1 MQFGNTGIEG
11 ATRLSTLEQAP
22 DLQLFLGSSIMQ
34 TVQVEYSGQIQ
45 VNTGKNPRELYA
57 HQNEAIKALDQ
68 KNKLPFEG
76 LLVLPTGGGKTLTAV
91 HWLLRNFIDKR
102 KKVLWIAHRHEL
114 LNQALETLKFS
125 AYPSLLSD
133 IETFRYRVI
142 SGHPKHDRPINIKP
156 TDDIIIASKDSLN
169 GGLDYLINNW
179 VKYSDTILLV
189 VDEAHHATAKTYRK
203 LIDSIKQNFK
213 DRGRTDGFRMLGLTA
228 TPFRTDKG
236 EQGLLKKVFPN
247 DIIFSEHLRT
257 LITRGILAEPI
268 FENLETELDFY
279 RELTNK
285 DIKAIENFDKLPTK
299 VAERIAMSSIRNKR
313 IVDCYIENREK
324 YKPLLVFA
332 VDVQHAIEL
341 NGLFKKRGITSDFVA
356 AKITDVNTGSTI
368 SVKENLEKIER
379 FRAGKLEVLINV
391 EMLIE
396 GIDLPNVQTVF
407 LTRPTTSTILMTQM
421 IGRGLRGQT
430 AGGTEKAYVVSFID
444 NWEDKINWVN
454 PEKLIDIEGVEFVDR
469 DIETMK
475 RIARLISIEKIEEF
489 AIIMDD
495 SIDTTALEKLDFLKR
510 VPVGIYRFS
519 ILEPSE
525 SDEPV
530 SRNYDVLLYSD
541 TEEAYD
547 SFVND
552 LEAVFKGIDIEN
564 REILTEEELKYLL
577 ELTKELYFPDY
588 PFLLGYRD
596 ADVENIL
603 RFYAQKQMEP
613 EFIAFSER
621 RKCDVSIVARHI
633 YENDLTL
640 KQVTEYLTSLWN
652 DSKSFWQ
659 VLFGYNYLY
668 FKKQVD
674 IEINKLIGAY
684 PDLIVTPPIVIPD
697 TVPLE
702 SLSLIEIREKDPA
715 EYRDIKDAVFAK
727 HIDAKGFI
735 TCAISGF
742 KSQMRRDFQVDHII
756 PMSKGGLTTLENLQ
770 VLSRKAHA
778 EKTRLE
784 NLKR

>member
-1 MQFGNTGIEG
+1 
-11 ATRLSTLEQAP
+11 
-22 DLQLFLGSSIMQ
+22 MQ
-34 TVQVEYSGQIQ
+34 TVQVEYSGEIQ
-45 VNTGKNPRELYA
+45 VNVGKNPRELYA
-57 HQNEAIKALDQ
+57 HQNEAIKKLDD
-68 KNKLPFEG
+68 KNKSPFEG

-114 LNQALETLKFS
+114 LDQAFETVKFS
-125 AYPSLLSD
+125 AYPSLLND
-133 IETFRYRVI
+133 VEKFRYRVV
-142 SGHPKHDRPINIKP
+142 SGHPKHDRPVNIQP

-169 GGLDYLINNW
+169 SGLKYLLENW
-179 VKYSDTILLV
+179 VKHSDAILLI

-203 LIDSIKQNFK
+203 LINEIKQNLQ
-213 DRGRTDGFRMLGLTA
+213 DRGKIDGFRMLGLTA
-228 TPFRTDKG
+228 TPFRTNESEKS
-236 EQGLLKKVFPN
+236 LLKKVFPD
-247 DIIFSEHLRT
+247 DIIFSEHLRA

-268 FENLETELDFY
+268 FENLETQLDFY
-279 RELTNK
+279 RELTDK
-285 DIKAIENFDKLPTK
+285 DIKAIEDFDKLPKK

-313 IVDCYIENREK
+313 IVERYLEYREN

-332 VDVQHAIEL
+332 VDIQHAIEL
-341 NGLFKKRGITSDFVA
+341 NGLFHKRGINSDFVA
-356 AKITDVNTGSTI
+356 SRIIDENTGATI
-368 SVKENLEKIER
+368 SAKENSEKIKR
-379 FRAGKLEVLINV
+379 FRKGELEVLINV
-391 EMLIE
+391 EMLTE
-396 GIDLPNVQTVF
+396 GTDLPNVQTVF

-421 IGRGLRGQT
+421 IGRALRGQR

-475 RIARLISIEKIEEF
+475 KIARLISIEKIEEF
-489 AIIMDD
+489 ARIMDD
-495 SIDTTALEKLDFLKR
+495 SMDTTVLEKLDFLRR

-525 SDEPV
+525 SGEPV
-530 SRNYDVLLYSD
+530 SRNYDVLLYND

-552 LEAVFKGIDIEN
+552 LEAVFKGVDIEN

-577 ELTKELYFPDY
+577 QLTKEIYFPDH

-603 RFYAQKQMEP
+603 RFYAQKQVEP

-621 RKCDVSIVARHI
+621 RKCDLSIVARHI
-633 YENDLTL
+633 YESDLTR
-640 KQVTEYLTSLWN
+640 KQETEYLASLWN
-652 DSKSFWQ
+652 DDKSFWQ

-674 IEINKLIGAY
+674 IEINKLSGFY
-684 PDLIVTPPIVIPD
+684 PDLTVSPPTVIPD
-697 TVPLE
+697 EVPLE
-702 SLSLIEIREKDPA
+702 SLSFIEIRERDPA
-715 EYRDIKDAVFAK
+715 EYREIKDAVFARCT
-727 HIDAKGFI
+727 DAKGFI
-735 TCAISGF
+735 TCAASGF
-742 KSQMRRDFQVDHII
+742 KSQMRRDFQIDHIK
-756 PMSKGGLTTLENLQ
+756 PMSEGGLTTLENLQ
-770 VLSRKAHA
+770 VLSRKAHT

>member
-1 MQFGNTGIEG
+1 
-11 ATRLSTLEQAP
+11 
-22 DLQLFLGSSIMQ
+22 MQ
-34 TVQVEYSGQIQ
+34 TVQVDYSGQIQ
-45 VNTGKNPRELYA
+45 VNAGENPRELYA

-68 KNKLPFEG
+68 KNKSPFEG

-102 KKVLWIAHRHEL
+102 NKVLWIAHRHEL
-114 LNQALETLKFS
+114 LDQAFETLKFS
-125 AYPSLLSD
+125 AYPSLLND
-133 IETFRYRVI
+133 VEKFRYRVI
-142 SGHPKHDRPINIKP
+142 SGHPKHDRPVNIQS

-169 GGLDYLINNW
+169 AGLNYLLDNW
-179 VKYSDTILLV
+179 VGHSDAILLV

-203 LIDSIKQNFK
+203 LINEIKQNFK
-213 DRGRTDGFRMLGLTA
+213 DRGKANGFRMLGLTA
-228 TPFRTDKG
+228 TPFRSDKG
-236 EQGLLKKVFPN
+236 EQGLLKKVFPD

-257 LITRGILAEPI
+257 LITRGILAEPV

-279 RELTNK
+279 RELTDK
-285 DIKAIENFDKLPTK
+285 DIKAIKDFDKLPK
-299 VAERIAMSSIRNKR
+299 KIAERIAMSNVRNKR
-313 IVDCYIENREK
+313 IVDHYVENRDRF
-324 YKPLLVFA
+324 KPLLVFA

-341 NGLFKKRGITSDFVA
+341 NGLFQKRGINSDFVA
-356 AKITDVNTGSTI
+356 AKISDAITGATI
-368 SVKENLEKIER
+368 SVKENSEKIKR
-379 FRAGKLEVLINV
+379 FRRGELEVLINV
-391 EMLIE
+391 EMLTE
-396 GIDLPNVQTVF
+396 GTDLPNVQTVF
-407 LTRPTTSTILMTQM
+407 LTRPTTSAILMTQM
-421 IGRGLRGQT
+421 IGRALRGQT

-454 PEKLIDIEGVEFVDR
+454 PEKLTDIEGTEFIDK

-475 RIARLISIEKIEEF
+475 KIARLISIEKIEEF
-489 AIIMDD
+489 ARMMDD
-495 SIDTTALEKLDFLKR
+495 SIDTTVLEKLDFLKR

-525 SDEPV
+525 SGEPA
-530 SRNYDVLLYSD
+530 SRNYDVLLYND
-541 TEEAYD
+541 TEEEAYD

-552 LEAVFKGIDIEN
+552 LEAVFKYVDIED
-564 REILTEEELKYLL
+564 REVLTDGELKDLQQI
-577 ELTKELYFPDY
+577 TKEIYFPDH

-621 RKCDVSIVARHI
+621 RKCNLSIVARHI

-640 KQVTEYLTSLWN
+640 KQATEYLTSLWN

-674 IEINKLIGAY
+674 IEINKLLGVY
-684 PDLIVTPPIVIPD
+684 PDLTVTTPIIISD

-702 SLSLIEIREKDPA
+702 SLSLVEIRERDPA

-727 HIDAKGFI
+727 YTDVKGFI
-735 TCAISGF
+735 TCALSGL
-742 KSQMRRDFQVDHII
+742 KSQMRRDFQIDHII

-778 EKTRLE
+778 EKTRSE
-784 NLKR
+784 NLEK

>member
-1 MQFGNTGIEG
+1 
-11 ATRLSTLEQAP
+11 
-22 DLQLFLGSSIMQ
+22 MQ
-34 TVQVEYSGQIQ
+34 TIQVEKSGQIQ
-45 VNTGKNPRELYA
+45 VNKGKNPRELYA

-68 KNKLPFEG
+68 KNKSPFEG

-114 LNQALETLKFS
+114 LDQAFETLKFS

-133 IETFRYRVI
+133 TERFRYRVI
-142 SGHPKHDRPINIKP
+142 SGDTNKHDRPVNIQS

-169 GGLDYLINNW
+169 SGLNYLTDNW
-179 VKYSDTILLV
+179 VNHSTEILLV

-213 DRGRTDGFRMLGLTA
+213 DRGKADGFRMLGLTA
-228 TPFRTDKG
+228 TPFRTDKS
-236 EQGLLKKVFPN
+236 EQGLLKKVFPD

-257 LITRGILAEPI
+257 LITRGILAEPV

-279 RELTNK
+279 KELTDR
-285 DIKAIENFDKLPTK
+285 DIRSIEDFDKLPKK
-299 VAERIAMSSIRNKR
+299 VAEKIAMSSIRNKR
-313 IVDCYIENREK
+313 IVDHYVENREK

-332 VDVQHAIEL
+332 VDIQHAIAL
-341 NGLFKKRGITSDFVA
+341 NGLFKKRGINSDFVA
-356 AKITDVNTGSTI
+356 SKIIDAGTGATI
-368 SVKENLEKIER
+368 SVKENSEKIKR

-391 EMLIE
+391 EMLTE
-396 GIDLPNVQTVF
+396 GTDLPNVQTVF
-407 LTRPTTSTILMTQM
+407 LTRPTTSTLLMTQM
-421 IGRGLRGQT
+421 IGRALRGQK

-454 PEKLIDIEGVEFVDR
+454 PEKLTDIDGAEFVDR

-489 AIIMDD
+489 ARMMDD
-495 SIDTTALEKLDFLKR
+495 SIDTTALEKLDFLRR

-519 ILEPSE
+519 ILESSE
-525 SDEPV
+525 SAEPVSRDAEPV
-530 SRNYDVLLYSD
+530 SRNYDVLLYNG

-552 LEAVFKGIDIEN
+552 LDAVFKSVNIQN
-564 REILTEEELKYLL
+564 REVLTDEELEYLL
-577 ELTKELYFPDY
+577 QLTKNLYFPDY

-596 ADVENIL
+596 DDVKNIL
-603 RFYAQKQMEP
+603 RFYAQKEMEP

-621 RKCDVSIVARHI
+621 RKCDLSIVARHI

-640 KQVTEYLTSLWN
+640 RQVTEYLTSLWN
-652 DSKSFWQ
+652 DGKSFWQ

-674 IEINKLIGAY
+674 IEINKLLGVY
-684 PDLIVTPPIVIPD
+684 PDLTLTPPIVIPD

-702 SLSLIEIREKDPA
+702 SLSLVEIRERDPA

-727 HIDAKGFI
+727 YTDGKGFI
-735 TCAISGF
+735 VCASSGF
-742 KSQMRRDFQVDHII
+742 KSQMRRDFQIDHII
-756 PMSKGGLTTLENLQ
+756 PMSEGGLTTLENLQ
-770 VLSRKAHA
+770 VLSRQAHA
-778 EKTRLE
+778 EKTRLD

>member
-1 MQFGNTGIEG
+1 
-11 ATRLSTLEQAP
+11 
-22 DLQLFLGSSIMQ
+22 MQ
-34 TVQVEYSGQIQ
+34 TIEVEYSGQIQ
-45 VNTGKNPRELYA
+45 VNKGKNPRELYA

-68 KNKLPFEG
+68 KNKSPFEG

-114 LNQALETLKFS
+114 LDQAFETLKFS

-133 IETFRYRVI
+133 TERFKYRVI
-142 SGHPKHDRPINIKP
+142 SGHPKHDRPVNIEKS
-156 TDDIIIASKDSLN
+156 DDIIIASKDSLN
-169 GGLDYLINNW
+169 SGLNYLTNNW
-179 VKYSDTILLV
+179 VNHSDAILLV

-213 DRGRTDGFRMLGLTA
+213 DRGKADGFRMLGLTA
-228 TPFRTDKG
+228 TPFRTDKS
-236 EQGLLKKVFPN
+236 EQGLLKKVFPD

-257 LITRGILAEPI
+257 LITRGILAEPV

-279 RELTNK
+279 KELTDR
-285 DIKAIENFDKLPTK
+285 DIRSIEDFDKLPKK
-299 VAERIAMSSIRNKR
+299 VAEKIAMSSIRNKR
-313 IVDCYIENREK
+313 IVDHYVENREK

-332 VDVQHAIEL
+332 VDIQHAIAL
-341 NGLFKKRGITSDFVA
+341 NGLFKKRGINSDFVA
-356 AKITDVNTGSTI
+356 SKIIDEGTGATI
-368 SVKENLEKIER
+368 SVKENSEKIKR

-391 EMLIE
+391 EMLTE
-396 GIDLPNVQTVF
+396 GTDLPNVQTVF
-407 LTRPTTSTILMTQM
+407 LTRPTTSTLLMTQM
-421 IGRGLRGQT
+421 IGRALRGQK

-454 PEKLIDIEGVEFVDR
+454 PEKLTDIDGAEFVDR

-489 AIIMDD
+489 ARMMDD
-495 SIDTTALEKLDFLKR
+495 SIDTTALEKLDFLRR

-519 ILEPSE
+519 ILESSE
-525 SDEPV
+525 SAEPVSRNAEPV
-530 SRNYDVLLYSD
+530 SRNYDVLLYNG

-552 LEAVFKGIDIEN
+552 LDAVFKSVNIQN
-564 REILTEEELKYLL
+564 REVLTDEELEYLL
-577 ELTKELYFPDY
+577 QLTKNLYFPDY

-596 ADVENIL
+596 DDVKNIL
-603 RFYAQKQMEP
+603 RFYAQKEMEP

-621 RKCDVSIVARHI
+621 RKCDLSIVARHI

-640 KQVTEYLTSLWN
+640 RQINEYLTSLWN

-659 VLFGYNYLY
+659 VLFGYNYPY

-674 IEINKLIGAY
+674 IEINKLLGVY
-684 PDLIVTPPIVIPD
+684 PDVTITPPIVIPD

-702 SLSLIEIREKDPA
+702 SLSFVEIGERDPA
-715 EYRDIKDAVFAK
+715 EYRDLKDAVFAK
-727 HIDAKGFI
+727 YTDGKGFI
-735 TCAISGF
+735 VCASSGF
-742 KSQMRRDFQVDHII
+742 KSQMRIDFQIDHII
-756 PMSKGGLTTLENLQ
+756 PMSEGGLTTLKNLQ
-770 VLSRKAHA
+770 VLSRKAHT

>member
-1 MQFGNTGIEG
+1 
-11 ATRLSTLEQAP
+11 
-22 DLQLFLGSSIMQ
+22 MQ
-34 TVQVEYSGQIQ
+34 TVQVDYSGQIQ
-45 VNTGKNPRELYA
+45 VNAGENPRELYA

-68 KNKLPFEG
+68 KNKSPFEG

-102 KKVLWIAHRHEL
+102 NKVLWIAHRHEL
-114 LNQALETLKFS
+114 LDQAFETLKFS
-125 AYPSLLSD
+125 AYPSLLND
-133 IETFRYRVI
+133 VEKFRYRVI
-142 SGHPKHDRPINIKP
+142 SGHPKHDRPVNIQS

-169 GGLDYLINNW
+169 AGLNYLLDNW
-179 VKYSDTILLV
+179 VGHSDAILLV

-203 LIDSIKQNFK
+203 LINEIKQNFK
-213 DRGRTDGFRMLGLTA
+213 DRGKANGFRMLGLTA
-228 TPFRTDKG
+228 TPFRSDKG
-236 EQGLLKKVFPN
+236 EQGLLKKVFPD

-257 LITRGILAEPI
+257 LITRGILAEPV

-279 RELTNK
+279 RELTDK
-285 DIKAIENFDKLPTK
+285 DIKAIKDFDKLPK
-299 VAERIAMSSIRNKR
+299 KIAERIVMSNVRNKR
-313 IVDCYIENREK
+313 IVDHYVENRDRF
-324 YKPLLVFA
+324 KPLLVFA

-341 NGLFKKRGITSDFVA
+341 NGLFQKRGINSDFVA
-356 AKITDVNTGSTI
+356 AKISDAITGATI
-368 SVKENLEKIER
+368 SVKENSEKIKR
-379 FRAGKLEVLINV
+379 FRRGELEVLINV
-391 EMLIE
+391 EMLTE
-396 GIDLPNVQTVF
+396 GTDLPNVQTVF
-407 LTRPTTSTILMTQM
+407 LTRPTTSAILMTQM
-421 IGRGLRGQT
+421 IGRALRGQT

-454 PEKLIDIEGVEFVDR
+454 PEKLTDIEGTEFIDK

-475 RIARLISIEKIEEF
+475 KIARLISIEKIEEF
-489 AIIMDD
+489 ARMMDD
-495 SIDTTALEKLDFLKR
+495 SIDTTVLEKLDFLKR

-525 SDEPV
+525 SGEPA
-530 SRNYDVLLYSD
+530 SRNYDVLLYND

-552 LEAVFKGIDIEN
+552 LEAVFKYVDIED
-564 REILTEEELKYLL
+564 REVLTDGELKDLL
-577 ELTKELYFPDY
+577 QITKEIYFPDH

-621 RKCDVSIVARHI
+621 RKCNLSIVARHI

-640 KQVTEYLTSLWN
+640 KQATEYLTSLWN

-674 IEINKLIGAY
+674 IEINKLLGVY
-684 PDLIVTPPIVIPD
+684 PDLTVTTPIIISD

-702 SLSLIEIREKDPA
+702 SLSLVEIRERDPA

-727 HIDAKGFI
+727 YTDVKGFI
-735 TCAISGF
+735 TCALSGL
-742 KSQMRRDFQVDHII
+742 KSQMRRDFQIDHII

-778 EKTRLE
+778 EKTRSE
-784 NLKR
+784 NLEK

>member
-1 MQFGNTGIEG
+1 
-11 ATRLSTLEQAP
+11 
-22 DLQLFLGSSIMQ
+22 MQ
-34 TVQVEYSGQIQ
+34 TVQAEYSGRIQ
-45 VNTGKNPRELYA
+45 VNVGKNPRELYA
-57 HQNEAIKALDQ
+57 HQNEAIKALDE
-68 KNKLPFEG
+68 KNKCPFEG

-114 LNQALETLKFS
+114 LDQAFETVKFS
-125 AYPSLLSD
+125 AYPSLLND
-133 IETFRYRVI
+133 VDKFRYRVI
-142 SGHPKHDRPINIKP
+142 SGHPKHDRPVNIQP
-156 TDDIIIASKDSLN
+156 TDDILIASKDSLN
-169 GGLDYLINNW
+169 SGLKYLLENW
-179 VKYSDTILLV
+179 VKHSDAILLI

-203 LIDSIKQNFK
+203 LINDIKQNLQ
-213 DRGRTDGFRMLGLTA
+213 DRGKIDGFRMLGLTA
-228 TPFRTDKG
+228 TPFRTDESEKS
-236 EQGLLKKVFPN
+236 LLKKVFPD

-268 FENLETELDFY
+268 FENLETQLDFY
-279 RELTNK
+279 RELTDK
-285 DIKAIENFDKLPTK
+285 DIKAIEDFDKLPKK

-313 IVDCYIENREK
+313 IVERYLEYREN

-332 VDVQHAIEL
+332 VDIQHAIEL
-341 NGLFKKRGITSDFVA
+341 NGLFHKRGINSDFVA
-356 AKITDVNTGSTI
+356 SRIIDENTGATI
-368 SVKENLEKIER
+368 SAKENSEKIKR
-379 FRAGKLEVLINV
+379 FRKGEIEVLINV
-391 EMLIE
+391 EMLTE
-396 GIDLPNVQTVF
+396 GTDLPNVQTVF

-421 IGRGLRGQT
+421 IGRALRGQR

-475 RIARLISIEKIEEF
+475 KIARLISIEKIEEF
-489 AIIMDD
+489 ARIMDD
-495 SIDTTALEKLDFLKR
+495 SMDTTVLEKLDFLRR

-525 SDEPV
+525 SGEPV
-530 SRNYDVLLYSD
+530 SRNYDVLLYND

-552 LEAVFKGIDIEN
+552 LEAVFKGVDIEN

-577 ELTKELYFPDY
+577 QLTKEIYFPDH

-603 RFYAQKQMEP
+603 RFYAQKQVEP

-621 RKCDVSIVARHI
+621 RKCDLSIVARHI
-633 YENDLTL
+633 YESDLTR
-640 KQVTEYLTSLWN
+640 KQETEYLASLWN
-652 DSKSFWQ
+652 DDKSFWQ

-674 IEINKLIGAY
+674 IEINKLSGFY
-684 PDLIVTPPIVIPD
+684 PDLTVSPPTVIPD
-697 TVPLE
+697 EVPLE
-702 SLSLIEIREKDPA
+702 SLSLIEIRERDPA
-715 EYRDIKDAVFAK
+715 EYREIKDAVFARCT
-727 HIDAKGFI
+727 DTKGFI
-735 TCAISGF
+735 TCAVSRF
-742 KSQMRRDFQVDHII
+742 KSQMRRDFQIDHIK
-756 PMSKGGLTTLENLQ
+756 PMSEGGLTTLENLQ
-770 VLSRKAHA
+770 VLSRKAHT

>member
-1 MQFGNTGIEG
+1 
-11 ATRLSTLEQAP
+11 
-22 DLQLFLGSSIMQ
+22 MQ
-34 TVQVEYSGQIQ
+34 TVQAEYSGRIQ
-45 VNTGKNPRELYA
+45 VNVGKNPRELYA
-57 HQNEAIKALDQ
+57 HQNEAIKALDE
-68 KNKLPFEG
+68 KNKCPFEG

-114 LNQALETLKFS
+114 LDQAFETVKFS
-125 AYPSLLSD
+125 AYPSLLND
-133 IETFRYRVI
+133 VEKFRYRVV
-142 SGHPKHDRPINIKP
+142 SGHPKHDRPVNIQP

-169 GGLDYLINNW
+169 SGLKYLLENW
-179 VKYSDTILLV
+179 VKHSDAILLI

-203 LIDSIKQNFK
+203 LINEIKQNLQ
-213 DRGRTDGFRMLGLTA
+213 DRGKIDGFRMLGLTA
-228 TPFRTDKG
+228 TPFRTNESEKS
-236 EQGLLKKVFPN
+236 LLKKVFPD
-247 DIIFSEHLRT
+247 DIIFSEHLRA

-268 FENLETELDFY
+268 FENLETQLDFY
-279 RELTNK
+279 RELTDK
-285 DIKAIENFDKLPTK
+285 DIKAIEDFDKLPKK

-313 IVDCYIENREK
+313 VVDHYVENREK

-332 VDVQHAIEL
+332 VDIQHAIEL
-341 NGLFKKRGITSDFVA
+341 NALFHKRGINSDFVA
-356 AKITDVNTGSTI
+356 SKIIDENTGATI
-368 SVKENLEKIER
+368 SAKENSEKIKR
-379 FRAGKLEVLINV
+379 FRKGELEVLINV
-391 EMLIE
+391 EMLTE
-396 GIDLPNVQTVF
+396 GTDLPNVQTVF

-421 IGRGLRGQT
+421 IGRALRGQR
-430 AGGTEKAYVVSFID
+430 AGGTDKAYVVSFID

-489 AIIMDD
+489 ARMMDD
-495 SIDTTALEKLDFLKR
+495 SIDTTVLEKLDFLRR

-525 SDEPV
+525 SGEPV
-530 SRNYDVLLYSD
+530 SRNYDVLLYND

-552 LEAVFKGIDIEN
+552 LEAVFKGVDIDN
-564 REILTEEELKYLL
+564 RELLTEEELKYLL
-577 ELTKELYFPDY
+577 QLTKEIYFPDH

-603 RFYAQKQMEP
+603 RFYAQKQVEP

-621 RKCDVSIVARHI
+621 RKCDLSIVARHI
-633 YENDLTL
+633 YENDLTRR
-640 KQVTEYLTSLWN
+640 QETEYLASLWN
-652 DSKSFWQ
+652 DDKSFWQ

-674 IEINKLIGAY
+674 IEMNKLLGVY
-684 PDLIVTPPIVIPD
+684 PDLIVSPPLVIPD
-697 TVPLE
+697 EVPLE
-702 SLSLIEIREKDPA
+702 SLSLIEIRERDPA
-715 EYRDIKDAVFAK
+715 EYREIKDAVFARCT
-727 HIDAKGFI
+727 DTKGFI
-735 TCAISGF
+735 TCAVSRF
-742 KSQMRRDFQVDHII
+742 KSQMRRDFQIDHIE
-756 PMSKGGLTTLENLQ
+756 PMSEGGLTTLENLQ
-770 VLSRKAHA
+770 VLSRKAHT

>member
-1 MQFGNTGIEG
+1 
-11 ATRLSTLEQAP
+11 
-22 DLQLFLGSSIMQ
+22 MQ
-34 TVQVEYSGQIQ
+34 TVQVDYSGQIQ
-45 VNTGKNPRELYA
+45 VNAGENPRELYA

-68 KNKLPFEG
+68 KNKSPFEG

-102 KKVLWIAHRHEL
+102 NKVLWIAHRHEL
-114 LNQALETLKFS
+114 LDQAFETLKFS
-125 AYPSLLSD
+125 AYPSLLND
-133 IETFRYRVI
+133 VEKFRYRVI
-142 SGHPKHDRPINIKP
+142 SGHPKHDRPVNIQS

-169 GGLDYLINNW
+169 AGLNYLLDNW
-179 VKYSDTILLV
+179 VGHSDAILLV
-189 VDEAHHATAKTYRK
+189 IDEAHHATAKTYRK
-203 LIDSIKQNFK
+203 LIDNIKQNFV
-213 DRGRTDGFRMLGLTA
+213 DRGKAKDFRMLGLTA
-228 TPFRTDKG
+228 TPFRSDKG
-236 EQGLLKKVFPN
+236 EQGLLKKVFPD

-279 RELTNK
+279 RELTDK
-285 DIKAIENFDKLPTK
+285 DIKAIKDFDKLPK
-299 VAERIAMSSIRNKR
+299 KIAERIAMSNVRNKR
-313 IVDCYIENREK
+313 IVDHYVENRERF
-324 YKPLLVFA
+324 KPLLVFA
-332 VDVQHAIEL
+332 VDVQHAIAL
-341 NGLFKKRGITSDFVA
+341 NGLFQQRGISSDFVA
-356 AKITDVNTGSTI
+356 AKISDAITGATI
-368 SVKENLEKIER
+368 SVKENSEKIKR
-379 FRAGKLEVLINV
+379 FRKGELEVLINV
-391 EMLIE
+391 EMLTE
-396 GIDLPNVQTVF
+396 GTDLPNVQTVF

-421 IGRGLRGQT
+421 IGRALRGQT

-454 PEKLIDIEGVEFVDR
+454 PEKLTDIEGIEFIDK

-475 RIARLISIEKIEEF
+475 KIARLISIEKIEEF
-489 AIIMDD
+489 ARMMDD
-495 SIDTTALEKLDFLKR
+495 SIDTTVLEKLDFLKR

-525 SDEPV
+525 TGDPE
-530 SRNYDVLLYSD
+530 SRNYDVLLYND

-552 LEAVFKGIDIEN
+552 LAAVFKYVDIED
-564 REILTEEELKYLL
+564 REVLTDEELKNLL
-577 ELTKELYFPDY
+577 QITKEIYFPDH

-621 RKCDVSIVARHI
+621 RKCNLSIVARQMLDRKLDRLQ
-633 YENDLTL
+633 E
-640 KQVTEYLTSLWN
+640 KEYLDSLWN
-652 DSKSFWQ
+652 DDRSFWQ

-674 IEINKLIGAY
+674 IEINKLLGVY
-684 PDLIVTPPIVIPD
+684 PDLAVTPPLVISD

-702 SLSLIEIREKDPA
+702 SLSLIEIREREPA
-715 EYRDIKDAVFAK
+715 EYRDIKDAVFDK
-727 HIDAKGFI
+727 YTDVKGFI
-735 TCAISGF
+735 TCALSGL
-742 KSQMRRDFQVDHII
+742 KSQMRRDFQIDHIM

-778 EKTRLE
+778 EKTRSE
-784 NLKR
+784 NLEK

>member
-1 MQFGNTGIEG
+1 
-11 ATRLSTLEQAP
+11 
-22 DLQLFLGSSIMQ
+22 MQ
-34 TVQVEYSGQIQ
+34 TVQVEYSGLIQ
-45 VNTGKNPRELYA
+45 VNAGENPRELYA
-57 HQNEAIKALDQ
+57 HQNEAIKALNQ
-68 KNKLPFEG
+68 TNKSPFEG

-114 LNQALETLKFS
+114 LNQAFETVKFS
-125 AYPSLLSD
+125 AYPSLLND
-133 IETFRYRVI
+133 VEKFRYRVI
-142 SGHPKHDRPINIKP
+142 SGHPKHDRPVNIQP

-169 GGLDYLINNW
+169 SGLHYLLDNW
-179 VKYSDTILLV
+179 VKHSDAILLV

-203 LIDSIKQNFK
+203 LINDIKQNFE
-213 DRGRTDGFRMLGLTA
+213 DRGKAGSFRMLGLTA
-228 TPFRTDKG
+228 TPFRTDKC
-236 EQGLLKKVFPN
+236 EQGLLKKVFPD

-268 FENLETELDFY
+268 FENLKTELNFY
-279 RELTNK
+279 RELTDK
-285 DIKAIENFDKLPTK
+285 DIKAIEAFDKLPEK
-299 VAERIAMSSIRNKR
+299 IAKKIALSNLRNKR
-313 IVDCYIENREK
+313 IVNHYIENQDK

-332 VDVQHAIEL
+332 VDVDHAIAL
-341 NGLFKKRGITSDFVA
+341 NAVFQSRGINSDFVVGQLVDLSTG
-356 AKITDVNTGSTI
+356 AKISP
-368 SVKENLEKIER
+368 KENGEKIER
-379 FRAGKLEVLINV
+379 FRRGELEVLINV
-391 EMLIE
+391 EMLTE
-396 GIDLPNVQTVF
+396 GVDLPNVQTVF

-421 IGRGLRGQT
+421 IGRALRGQS

-454 PEKLIDIEGVEFVDR
+454 PERLIGDAEFVDR

-475 RIARLISIEKIEEF
+475 KVARLISIEKIEEF
-489 AIIMDD
+489 ARLMDD

-519 ILEPSE
+519 ILEPSGFG
-525 SDEPV
+525 EPV
-530 SRNYDVLLYSD
+530 SRNYDVLLYND

-552 LEAVFKGIDIEN
+552 LEAVFQGVDVEN

-577 ELTKELYFPDY
+577 HLTKELYFPNH

-603 RFYAQKQMEP
+603 RFYAQKQVEP

-621 RKCDVSIVARHI
+621 KKCNLSIVAKHI

-674 IEINKLIGAY
+674 IEINKLLGIY
-684 PDLIVTPPIVIPD
+684 PDLVVTPPLMIPD
-697 TVPLE
+697 SVPLE
-702 SLSLIEIREKDPA
+702 NLSLIEIRERDSAK
-715 EYRDIKDAVFAK
+715 YREIKDAVFATATDK
-727 HIDAKGFI
+727 VTGII
-735 TCAISGF
+735 RCAMSHF
-742 KSQMRRDFQVDHII
+742 ESQRRLDFQIDHII

-770 VLSRKAHA
+770 VLSRKAHV
-778 EKTRLE
+778 EKTRLDS
-784 NLKR
+784 LTRQDAVQVV

>member
-1 MQFGNTGIEG
+1 
-11 ATRLSTLEQAP
+11 
-22 DLQLFLGSSIMQ
+22 MQ
-34 TVQVEYSGQIQ
+34 TTKFEYSGQIQ
-45 VNTGKNPRELYA
+45 VNTGTNPRELYA
-57 HQNEAIKALDQ
+57 HQNEAIKALDR
-68 KNKLPFEG
+68 KNKSPFEG

-114 LNQALETLKFS
+114 LDQAFETLKFS

-133 IETFRYRVI
+133 TDKFRYRVI
-142 SGHPKHDRPINIKP
+142 SGHPKHDRPVNIKA

-169 GGLDYLINNW
+169 SGLNYLTNNW
-179 VKYSDTILLV
+179 VNHSDAILLV

-213 DRGRTDGFRMLGLTA
+213 DRGKADGFRMLGLTA
-228 TPFRTDKG
+228 TPFRTDDS
-236 EQGLLKKVFPN
+236 EQGLLKKVFPD

-257 LITRGILAEPI
+257 LITRGILAEPV
-268 FENLETELDFY
+268 FENLETALDFY
-279 RELTNK
+279 KELSDK
-285 DIKAIENFDKLPTK
+285 DIRSIENFDKLPK
-299 VAERIAMSSIRNKR
+299 QVAEKIAMSSIRNKR
-313 IVDCYIENREK
+313 IVDHYVENREK

-332 VDVQHAIEL
+332 VDIQHAIAL
-341 NGLFKKRGITSDFVA
+341 NALFTNRGINSDFVA
-356 AKITDVNTGSTI
+356 SKIMDEGTGATI
-368 SVKENLEKIER
+368 SPRENSEKIKR
-379 FRAGKLEVLINV
+379 FRAGELEVLINV
-391 EMLIE
+391 EMLTE
-396 GIDLPNVQTVF
+396 GTDLPNVQTVF

-421 IGRGLRGQT
+421 IGRSLRGQS

-444 NWEDKINWVN
+444 NWENKINWVN

-475 RIARLISIEKIEEF
+475 KIARLISIEKIEEF
-489 AIIMDD
+489 ARMMDD
-495 SIDTTALEKLDFLKR
+495 SIDTTALEKLDFLRR

-519 ILEPSE
+519 ILESSE
-525 SDEPV
+525 SGEPM
-530 SRNYDVLLYSD
+530 SRNYDVLLYND

-552 LEAVFKGIDIEN
+552 LDAVFKDVNIQN
-564 REILTEEELKYLL
+564 REVLTDEELEYLL
-577 ELTKELYFPDY
+577 QQTKNRYFPDY

-596 ADVENIL
+596 DDVKNIL
-603 RFYAQKQMEP
+603 CFYAQKEREP

-621 RKCDVSIVARHI
+621 RKCDLSIVARHI

-640 KQVTEYLTSLWN
+640 RQLTEYLTSLWN

-674 IEINKLIGAY
+674 IEINKLLGVY

-702 SLSLIEIREKDPA
+702 SLSLVEIRERDPA
-715 EYRDIKDAVFAK
+715 EYRDIKDAVFAQYT
-727 HIDAKGFI
+727 DGKGFI
-735 TCAISGF
+735 VCASSGF
-742 KSQMRRDFQVDHII
+742 KSQVRRDFQIDHII
-756 PMSKGGLTTLENLQ
+756 PMSEGGLTTLENLQ
-770 VLSRKAHA
+770 VLSRKAHV

>member
-1 MQFGNTGIEG
+1 
-11 ATRLSTLEQAP
+11 
-22 DLQLFLGSSIMQ
+22 MQ
-34 TVQVEYSGQIQ
+34 TTKFEYSGQIQ
-45 VNTGKNPRELYA
+45 VNTGTNPRELYA
-57 HQNEAIKALDQ
+57 HQNEAIKALDR
-68 KNKLPFEG
+68 KNKSPFEG

-114 LNQALETLKFS
+114 LDQAFETLKFS

-133 IETFRYRVI
+133 TDKFRYRVI
-142 SGHPKHDRPINIKP
+142 SGHPKHDRPVNIKA

-169 GGLDYLINNW
+169 SGLNYLTNNW
-179 VKYSDTILLV
+179 VNHSDAILLV

-213 DRGRTDGFRMLGLTA
+213 DRGKADGFRMLGLTA
-228 TPFRTDKG
+228 TPFRTDDS
-236 EQGLLKKVFPN
+236 EQGLLKKVFPD

-257 LITRGILAEPI
+257 LITRGILAEPV
-268 FENLETELDFY
+268 FENLETALDFY
-279 RELTNK
+279 KELSDK
-285 DIKAIENFDKLPTK
+285 DIRSIENFDKLPK
-299 VAERIAMSSIRNKR
+299 QVAEKIAMSSIRNKR
-313 IVDCYIENREK
+313 IVDHYVENREK

-332 VDVQHAIEL
+332 VDIQHAISL
-341 NGLFKKRGITSDFVA
+341 NALFTNRGINSDFVA
-356 AKITDVNTGSTI
+356 SKIMDEGTGATI
-368 SVKENLEKIER
+368 SPRENSEKIKR
-379 FRAGKLEVLINV
+379 FRAGELEVLINV
-391 EMLIE
+391 EMLTE
-396 GIDLPNVQTVF
+396 GTDLPNVQTVF

-421 IGRGLRGQT
+421 IGRSLRGQS

-444 NWEDKINWVN
+444 NWENKINWVN

-475 RIARLISIEKIEEF
+475 KIARLISIEKIEEF
-489 AIIMDD
+489 ARMMDD
-495 SIDTTALEKLDFLKR
+495 SIDTTALEKLDFLRR

-519 ILEPSE
+519 ILESSE
-525 SDEPV
+525 SGEPM
-530 SRNYDVLLYSD
+530 SRNYDVLLYND

-552 LEAVFKGIDIEN
+552 LDAVFKDVNIQN
-564 REILTEEELKYLL
+564 REVLTDEELEYLL
-577 ELTKELYFPDY
+577 QQTKNRYFPDY

-596 ADVENIL
+596 DDVKNIL
-603 RFYAQKQMEP
+603 CFYAQKEREP

-621 RKCDVSIVARHI
+621 RKCDLSIVARHI

-640 KQVTEYLTSLWN
+640 RQLTEYLTSLWN

-674 IEINKLIGAY
+674 IEINKLLGVY

-702 SLSLIEIREKDPA
+702 SLSLVEIRERDPA
-715 EYRDIKDAVFAK
+715 EYRDIKDAVFAQYT
-727 HIDAKGFI
+727 DGKGFI
-735 TCAISGF
+735 VCASSGF
-742 KSQMRRDFQVDHII
+742 KSQVRRDFQIDHII
-756 PMSKGGLTTLENLQ
+756 PMSEGGLTTLENLQ
-770 VLSRKAHA
+770 VLSRKAHV

>member
-1 MQFGNTGIEG
+1 
-11 ATRLSTLEQAP
+11 
-22 DLQLFLGSSIMQ
+22 MQ
-34 TVQVEYSGQIQ
+34 TIQVEKSGQIQ
-45 VNTGKNPRELYA
+45 VNKGKNPRELYA
-57 HQNEAIKALDQ
+57 HQNEEIKALDQ
-68 KNKLPFEG
+68 KNKSPFEG

-91 HWLLRNFIDKR
+91 HWLLGNFIDKR

-114 LNQALETLKFS
+114 LDQAFETLKFS

-133 IETFRYRVI
+133 TERFRYRVI
-142 SGHPKHDRPINIKP
+142 SGDTNKHDRPVNIQP

-169 GGLDYLINNW
+169 SGLNYLTDNW
-179 VKYSDTILLV
+179 VNHSTEILLV

-213 DRGRTDGFRMLGLTA
+213 DRGKADGFRMLGLTA
-228 TPFRTDKG
+228 TPFRTDKS
-236 EQGLLKKVFPN
+236 EQGLLKKVFPD

-257 LITRGILAEPI
+257 LITRGILAEPV

-279 RELTNK
+279 KELTDR
-285 DIKAIENFDKLPTK
+285 DIRSIEDFDKLPKK
-299 VAERIAMSSIRNKR
+299 VAEKIAMSSIRNKR
-313 IVDCYIENREK
+313 IVDHYVENREK

-332 VDVQHAIEL
+332 VDIQHAIAL
-341 NGLFKKRGITSDFVA
+341 NGLFKKRGINSDFVA
-356 AKITDVNTGSTI
+356 SKIIDAGTGATI
-368 SVKENLEKIER
+368 SVKENSEKIKR

-391 EMLIE
+391 EMLTE
-396 GIDLPNVQTVF
+396 GTDLPNVQTVF
-407 LTRPTTSTILMTQM
+407 LTRPTTSTLLMTQM
-421 IGRGLRGQT
+421 IGRALRGQK

-454 PEKLIDIEGVEFVDR
+454 PEKLTDIDGAEFVDR

-489 AIIMDD
+489 ARMMDD
-495 SIDTTALEKLDFLKR
+495 SIDTTALEKLDFLRR

-519 ILEPSE
+519 ILESSE
-525 SDEPV
+525 SAEPVSRDAEPV
-530 SRNYDVLLYSD
+530 SRNYDVLLYNG

-552 LEAVFKGIDIEN
+552 LDAVFKSVNIQN
-564 REILTEEELKYLL
+564 REVLTDEELEYLL
-577 ELTKELYFPDY
+577 QLTKNLYFPDY

-596 ADVENIL
+596 DDVKNIL
-603 RFYAQKQMEP
+603 RFYAQKEMEP

-621 RKCDVSIVARHI
+621 RKCDLSIVARHI

-640 KQVTEYLTSLWN
+640 RQVTEYLTSLWN
-652 DSKSFWQ
+652 DGKSFWQ

-674 IEINKLIGAY
+674 IEINKLLGVY
-684 PDLIVTPPIVIPD
+684 PDLTLTPPIVIPD

-702 SLSLIEIREKDPA
+702 SLSLVEIRERDPA

-727 HIDAKGFI
+727 YTDGKGFI
-735 TCAISGF
+735 VCASSGF
-742 KSQMRRDFQVDHII
+742 KSQMRRDFQIDHII
-756 PMSKGGLTTLENLQ
+756 PMSEGGLTTLENLQ

-778 EKTRLE
+778 EKTRLD

>member
-1 MQFGNTGIEG
+1 
-11 ATRLSTLEQAP
+11 
-22 DLQLFLGSSIMQ
+22 MQ
-34 TVQVEYSGQIQ
+34 TIQVEYSGQIQ

-68 KNKLPFEG
+68 KNKIPFEG
-76 LLVLPTGGGKTLTAV
+76 LLVLPTGGGKTLTAI

-114 LNQALETLKFS
+114 LDQAFETLKFS

-133 IETFRYRVI
+133 VERFRYRVI
-142 SGHPKHDRPINIKP
+142 SGHPKHDRPVNIQP

-169 GGLDYLINNW
+169 SGLNYLTDNW
-179 VKYSDTILLV
+179 VNHADAILLV

-213 DRGRTDGFRMLGLTA
+213 DRGKTNGFRMLGLTA
-228 TPFRTDKG
+228 TPFRTDES
-236 EQGLLKKVFPN
+236 EQGLLKKVFPD

-279 RELTNK
+279 RELTEK
-285 DIKAIENFDKLPTK
+285 DIRAIEDFDKLPK
-299 VAERIAMSSIRNKR
+299 KIAERIAMSSIRNKR
-313 IVDCYIENREK
+313 IVDHYVENQDK

-332 VDVQHAIEL
+332 VDIQHAIEL
-341 NGLFKKRGITSDFVA
+341 NGLFQKRGINSDFVA
-356 AKITDVNTGSTI
+356 SKIVDEGTGATI
-368 SVKENLEKIER
+368 SVKENSEKIKQ
-379 FRAGKLEVLINV
+379 FRAGELEVLINV
-391 EMLIE
+391 EMLTE
-396 GIDLPNVQTVF
+396 GTDLPNVQTVF

-421 IGRGLRGQT
+421 IGRALRGQS

-489 AIIMDD
+489 ARMMDD
-495 SIDTTALEKLDFLKR
+495 SIDTTALEKLDFLRR

-525 SDEPV
+525 FGEPI
-530 SRNYDVLLYSD
+530 SRNYDVLLYND

-552 LEAVFKGIDIEN
+552 LAAVFEAVDIQN
-564 REILTEEELKYLL
+564 REVLTDEELEYLL
-577 ELTKELYFPDY
+577 QLTKNLYFPDY

-596 ADVENIL
+596 DDVRNIL
-603 RFYAQKQMEP
+603 RFYAQKEMEP

-621 RKCDVSIVARHI
+621 RKCDLSIVARHT
-633 YENDLTL
+633 YENNLTRR
-640 KQVTEYLTSLWN
+640 QETEYLKSLW
-652 DSKSFWQ
+652 DDETTFWQ

-668 FKKQVD
+668 FKKQFD
-674 IEINKLIGAY
+674 IEINKLEGAY
-684 PDLIVTPPIVIPD
+684 PDLVATPPVVIPD
-697 TVPLE
+697 EIPIE
-702 SLSLIEIREKDPA
+702 QLSLFEMRERDPA
-715 EYRDIKDAVFAK
+715 LYRQIKDDVFAK
-727 HIDAKGFI
+727 YTDAKGFI
-735 TCAISGF
+735 TCAVSRF
-742 KSQMRRDFQVDHII
+742 KSKMRRDFQIDHIT
-756 PMSKGGLTTLENLQ
+756 PMSMGGLTTLENLQ
-770 VLSRKAHA
+770 VLSRKAHS

>member
-1 MQFGNTGIEG
+1 
-11 ATRLSTLEQAP
+11 
-22 DLQLFLGSSIMQ
+22 MQ
-34 TVQVEYSGQIQ
+34 TIQVEKSGQIQ
-45 VNTGKNPRELYA
+45 VNKGKNPRELYA

-68 KNKLPFEG
+68 KNKSPFEG

-114 LNQALETLKFS
+114 LDQAFETLKFS

-133 IETFRYRVI
+133 TERFRYRVI
-142 SGHPKHDRPINIKP
+142 SGDTNKHDCPVNIQP

-169 GGLDYLINNW
+169 SGLNYLTDNW
-179 VKYSDTILLV
+179 VNHSTEILLV

-213 DRGRTDGFRMLGLTA
+213 DRGKADGFRMLGLTA
-228 TPFRTDKG
+228 TPFRTDKS
-236 EQGLLKKVFPN
+236 EQGLLKKVFPD

-257 LITRGILAEPI
+257 LITRGILAEPV

-279 RELTNK
+279 KELTDR
-285 DIKAIENFDKLPTK
+285 DIRSIEDFDKLPKK
-299 VAERIAMSSIRNKR
+299 VAEKIAMSSIRNKR
-313 IVDCYIENREK
+313 IVDHYVENREK

-332 VDVQHAIEL
+332 VDIQHAIAL
-341 NGLFKKRGITSDFVA
+341 NGLFKKRGINSDFVA
-356 AKITDVNTGSTI
+356 SKIIDAGTGATI
-368 SVKENLEKIER
+368 SVKENSEKIKR

-391 EMLIE
+391 EMLTE
-396 GIDLPNVQTVF
+396 GTDLPNVQTVF
-407 LTRPTTSTILMTQM
+407 LTRPTTSTLLMTQM
-421 IGRGLRGQT
+421 IGRALRGQK

-454 PEKLIDIEGVEFVDR
+454 PEKLTDIDGAEFVDR

-489 AIIMDD
+489 ARMMDD
-495 SIDTTALEKLDFLKR
+495 SIDTTALEKLDFLRR

-519 ILEPSE
+519 ILESSE
-525 SDEPV
+525 SAEPVSRDAEPV
-530 SRNYDVLLYSD
+530 SRNYDVLLYNG

-552 LEAVFKGIDIEN
+552 LDAVFKSVNIQN
-564 REILTEEELKYLL
+564 REVLTDEELEYLL
-577 ELTKELYFPDY
+577 QLTKNLYFPDY

-596 ADVENIL
+596 DDVKNIL
-603 RFYAQKQMEP
+603 RFYAQKEMEP

-621 RKCDVSIVARHI
+621 RKCDLSIVARHI

-640 KQVTEYLTSLWN
+640 RQVTEYLTSLWN
-652 DSKSFWQ
+652 DGKSFWQ

-674 IEINKLIGAY
+674 IEINKLLGVY
-684 PDLIVTPPIVIPD
+684 PDLTLTPPIVIPD

-702 SLSLIEIREKDPA
+702 SLSLVEIRERDPA

-727 HIDAKGFI
+727 YTDGKGFI
-735 TCAISGF
+735 VCASSGF
-742 KSQMRRDFQVDHII
+742 KSQMRRDFQIDHII
-756 PMSKGGLTTLENLQ
+756 PMSEGGLTTLENLQ

-778 EKTRLE
+778 EKTRLD

>member
-1 MQFGNTGIEG
+1 
-11 ATRLSTLEQAP
+11 
-22 DLQLFLGSSIMQ
+22 MQ
-34 TVQVEYSGQIQ
+34 TIQVEYSGQIQ

-68 KNKLPFEG
+68 KNKIPFEG
-76 LLVLPTGGGKTLTAV
+76 LLVLPTGGGKTLTAI
-91 HWLLRNFIDKR
+91 HWLLRNFIDQR

-114 LNQALETLKFS
+114 LDQAFETLKFS
-125 AYPSLLSD
+125 AYPSLLSNV
-133 IETFRYRVI
+133 ERFRYRVI
-142 SGHPKHDRPINIKP
+142 SGHPKHDRPVNIQP

-169 GGLDYLINNW
+169 SGLEYLIDNW
-179 VKYSDTILLV
+179 VNHTDAVLLV

-213 DRGRTDGFRMLGLTA
+213 GREKTNGFRILGLTA
-228 TPFRTDKG
+228 TPFRTDEG
-236 EQGLLKKVFPN
+236 EQGLLKKVFPD

-279 RELTNK
+279 RDLTEK
-285 DIKAIENFDKLPTK
+285 DIKAIENFDKLPEK
-299 VAERIAMSSIRNKR
+299 VAKRIAMSNIRNKR
-313 IVDCYIENREK
+313 IVDHYVENREK

-341 NGLFKKRGITSDFVA
+341 NGLFQKRGINSDFVA
-356 AKITDVNTGSTI
+356 AKIVDESTGATI
-368 SVKENLEKIER
+368 SVKENSEKIKR
-379 FRAGKLEVLINV
+379 FRAGELEVLINV
-391 EMLIE
+391 EMLTE
-396 GIDLPNVQTVF
+396 GTDLPNVQTVF

-421 IGRGLRGQT
+421 IGRALRGQS

-489 AIIMDD
+489 ARMMDD
-495 SIDTTALEKLDFLKR
+495 SIDTTTLERLDFLRR

-519 ILEPSE
+519 ILETSE
-525 SDEPV
+525 SGEPE
-530 SRNYDVLLYSD
+530 SRNYDVLLYND

-552 LEAVFKGIDIEN
+552 LAAVFKAVDIQN
-564 REILTEEELKYLL
+564 REVLTDEELEYLL
-577 ELTKELYFPDY
+577 QLTKDLYFPDY

-596 ADVENIL
+596 DDVKNIL
-603 RFYAQKQMEP
+603 RFYAQKEMEP

-621 RKCDVSIVARHI
+621 RKCDLSIVARHT
-633 YENDLTL
+633 YENNFTR
-640 KQVTEYLTSLWN
+640 KQETEYLKSLW
-652 DSKSFWQ
+652 DDETTFWQ

-668 FKKQVD
+668 FKKQFD
-674 IEINKLIGAY
+674 IEINKLEGAY
-684 PDLIVTPPIVIPD
+684 PDLVATPAVVIPD
-697 TVPLE
+697 EIPIE
-702 SLSLIEIREKDPA
+702 QLSLFEMRERDPA
-715 EYRDIKDAVFAK
+715 LYRQLKDDVFAK
-727 HIDAKGFI
+727 YTDAKGFI
-735 TCAISGF
+735 TCAVSGF
-742 KSQMRRDFQVDHII
+742 KSQMRRDFQIDHIT

-770 VLSRKAHA
+770 VLSRKAHT

>member
-1 MQFGNTGIEG
+1 
-11 ATRLSTLEQAP
+11 
-22 DLQLFLGSSIMQ
+22 MQ
-34 TVQVEYSGQIQ
+34 TIEVEYSGQIQ
-45 VNTGKNPRELYA
+45 VNKGKNPRELYA

-68 KNKLPFEG
+68 KNKSPFEG

-114 LNQALETLKFS
+114 LDQAFETLKFS

-133 IETFRYRVI
+133 TERFKYRVI
-142 SGHPKHDRPINIKP
+142 SGHPKHDRPVNIEK

-169 GGLDYLINNW
+169 SGLNYLTNNW
-179 VKYSDTILLV
+179 VNHSDAILLV

-213 DRGRTDGFRMLGLTA
+213 DRGKADGFRMLGLTA
-228 TPFRTDKG
+228 TPFRTDKS
-236 EQGLLKKVFPN
+236 EQGLLKKVFPD

-257 LITRGILAEPI
+257 LITRGILAEPV

-279 RELTNK
+279 KELTDR
-285 DIKAIENFDKLPTK
+285 DIRSIEDFDKLPKK

-313 IVDCYIENREK
+313 IIDHYVENREK

-332 VDVQHAIEL
+332 VDIQHAIAL
-341 NGLFKKRGITSDFVA
+341 NGLFKNRGIKSDFVA
-356 AKITDVNTGSTI
+356 SKIMDEGTGATI
-368 SVKENLEKIER
+368 SVKENSEKIKR
-379 FRAGKLEVLINV
+379 FRAGQLEVLINV
-391 EMLIE
+391 EMLTE
-396 GIDLPNVQTVF
+396 GTDLPNVQTVF
-407 LTRPTTSTILMTQM
+407 LTRPTTSTLLMTQM
-421 IGRGLRGQT
+421 IGRALRGQK

-454 PEKLIDIEGVEFVDR
+454 PEKLTDLDGAEFVDR

-489 AIIMDD
+489 ARMMDD
-495 SIDTTALEKLDFLKR
+495 SIDNAALEKLDFLRR

-519 ILEPSE
+519 ILESSE
-525 SDEPV
+525 SAEPV
-530 SRNYDVLLYSD
+530 SRNYDVLLYNG

-552 LEAVFKGIDIEN
+552 IDAVFKSVNIQN
-564 REILTEEELKYLL
+564 REVLTDEELEYLL
-577 ELTKELYFPDY
+577 QLTKNLYFPDY

-596 ADVENIL
+596 DDVKNIL
-603 RFYAQKQMEP
+603 RFYAQKEMEP
-613 EFIAFSER
+613 DFIAFSER
-621 RKCDVSIVARHI
+621 RKCDLSIVARHI

-640 KQVTEYLTSLWN
+640 RQVTEYLTSLWN
-652 DSKSFWQ
+652 DGKSFWQ

-674 IEINKLIGAY
+674 IEINKLLGVY
-684 PDLIVTPPIVIPD
+684 PDVTITPPIVIPD

-702 SLSLIEIREKDPA
+702 SLSFVEIRERDPA

-727 HIDAKGFI
+727 YTDGKGFI
-735 TCAISGF
+735 VCASSGF
-742 KSQMRRDFQVDHII
+742 KSQMRIDFQIDHII
-756 PMSKGGLTTLENLQ
+756 PMSEGGLTTLKNLQ
-770 VLSRKAHA
+770 VLSRKAHT

>member
-1 MQFGNTGIEG
+1 
-11 ATRLSTLEQAP
+11 
-22 DLQLFLGSSIMQ
+22 MQ
-34 TVQVEYSGQIQ
+34 TIQVEYSGQIQ

-68 KNKLPFEG
+68 KNRSPFEG
-76 LLVLPTGGGKTLTAV
+76 LLVLPTGGGKTLTAI

-114 LNQALETLKFS
+114 LDQAFETLKFS

-133 IETFRYRVI
+133 AEQFRYRVI
-142 SGHPKHDRPINIKP
+142 SGHPKHDRPVNIQP

-169 GGLDYLINNW
+169 SGLNYLIDNW
-179 VKYSDTILLV
+179 ASHSDAILLV

-203 LIDSIKQNFK
+203 LIDSIKKDFK
-213 DRGRTDGFRMLGLTA
+213 DRGKADGFRMLGLTA
-228 TPFRTDKG
+228 TPFRTDES
-236 EQGLLKKVFPN
+236 EQGLLKKVFPD

-257 LITRGILAEPI
+257 LVTRGILAEPI

-279 RELTNK
+279 RELTEK
-285 DIKAIENFDKLPTK
+285 DIRAIEDFDKLPK
-299 VAERIAMSSIRNKR
+299 RVAERIAMSSIRNKR
-313 IVDCYIENREK
+313 IVDHYVENREK

-332 VDVQHAIEL
+332 VDIQHAIEL
-341 NGLFKKRGITSDFVA
+341 NGLFQKRGINSDFVA
-356 AKITDVNTGSTI
+356 AKIIDEGTGATI
-368 SVKENLEKIER
+368 SVKENSEKIKR
-379 FRAGKLEVLINV
+379 FRAGELEVLINV
-391 EMLIE
+391 EMLTE
-396 GIDLPNVQTVF
+396 GTDLPNVQTVF

-421 IGRGLRGQT
+421 IGRALRGQS

-454 PEKLIDIEGVEFVDR
+454 PEKLIDIEGIEFVDR

-489 AIIMDD
+489 ARMMDD
-495 SIDTTALEKLDFLKR
+495 SIDTTALEKLDFLRR

-525 SDEPV
+525 SGEPV
-530 SRNYDVLLYSD
+530 SRNYDVLLYND

-552 LEAVFKGIDIEN
+552 LAAVFKSVNIQN
-564 REILTEEELKYLL
+564 REVLTDEELEYLL
-577 ELTKELYFPDY
+577 QLTKNLYFPDY

-596 ADVENIL
+596 DDVKSIL
-603 RFYAQKQMEP
+603 RFYAQKEMEP

-621 RKCDVSIVARHI
+621 RKCDLSIVAKHI

-674 IEINKLIGAY
+674 IEINKLLGVY
-684 PDLIVTPPIVIPD
+684 PDLTVTPPVIIPD

-702 SLSLIEIREKDPA
+702 SLSIIEIRERDPA

-727 HIDAKGFI
+727 YIDAKGFI
-735 TCAISGF
+735 TCAVSGF
-742 KSQMRRDFQVDHII
+742 KSQMRRDFQIDHII

-770 VLSRKAHA
+770 VLSRKAHI